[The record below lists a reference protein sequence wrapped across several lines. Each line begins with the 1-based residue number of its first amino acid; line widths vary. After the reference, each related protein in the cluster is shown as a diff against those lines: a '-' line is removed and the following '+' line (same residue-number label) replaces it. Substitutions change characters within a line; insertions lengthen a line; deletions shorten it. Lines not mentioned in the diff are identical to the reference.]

1 LANVFAQNRA
11 TIVIFAVFRSI
22 KIVVVC
28 LHTASANSTDDAPE
42 VTDGKQP
49 FATCG
54 KLAPN
59 LDESSRNTR
68 RNRMRTSRYLGL
80 VIALTA
86 VGTSVTAFAES
97 ADELRDRILRQT
109 KVVVTQLSVP
119 AREYKGDGDPNTLE
133 IVFLTNKSDGPSR
146 VSDDGEVIFLYK
158 ASDNT
163 QQQLISRAFE
173 IRIARAAGGT

>member
-1 LANVFAQNRA
+1 
-11 TIVIFAVFRSI
+11 
-22 KIVVVC
+22 
-28 LHTASANSTDDAPE
+28 
-42 VTDGKQP
+42 
-49 FATCG
+49 
-54 KLAPN
+54 
-59 LDESSRNTR
+59 
-68 RNRMRTSRYLGL
+68 MRTSRYLGL
-80 VIALTA
+80 VVALTA

-97 ADELRDRILRQT
+97 ADELRVRILRQT

-133 IVFLTNKSDGPSR
+133 IVFLTKKSDGPSR

-173 IRIARAAGGT
+173 IRIARAAGGS

>member
-1 LANVFAQNRA
+1 
-11 TIVIFAVFRSI
+11 
-22 KIVVVC
+22 
-28 LHTASANSTDDAPE
+28 
-42 VTDGKQP
+42 
-49 FATCG
+49 
-54 KLAPN
+54 
-59 LDESSRNTR
+59 
-68 RNRMRTSRYLGL
+68 MRTIRYLGL
-80 VIALTA
+80 VVALTA
-86 VGTSVTAFAES
+86 VGTSITAFAES

-146 VSDDGEVIFLYK
+146 VSEDGEVIFLYR